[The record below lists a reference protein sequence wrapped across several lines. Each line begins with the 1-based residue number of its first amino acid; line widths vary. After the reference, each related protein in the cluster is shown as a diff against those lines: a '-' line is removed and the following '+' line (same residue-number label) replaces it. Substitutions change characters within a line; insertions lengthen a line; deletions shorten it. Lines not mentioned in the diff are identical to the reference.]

1 MCELTNV
8 KLGWLT
14 FNTIFKLTCFKS
26 SKLGIPSK
34 FETISKHHI
43 STCPRA
49 SKLEFPSFD
58 NLLPTSNHSLKA
70 EFLHGGVLPLPLLDT
85 LVIEEILPR
94 LPITNPPCFSGFV

>member
-1 MCELTNV
+1 LEFHPSL
-8 KLGWLT
+8 KL
-14 FNTIFKLTCFKS
+14 FPNTIFRLARE
-26 SKLGIPSK
+26 LPSLK
-34 FETISKHHI
+34 
-43 STCPRA
+43 
-49 SKLEFPSFD
+49 FPSFD